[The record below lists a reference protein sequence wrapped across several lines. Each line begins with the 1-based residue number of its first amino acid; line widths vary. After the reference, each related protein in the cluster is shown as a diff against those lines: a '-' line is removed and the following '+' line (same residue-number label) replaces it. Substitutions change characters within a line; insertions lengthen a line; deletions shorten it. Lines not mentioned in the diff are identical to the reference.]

1 MAYMH
6 VFLLYT
12 INYNLYVYYL
22 FSDVWALYPRWGQER
37 FFGPFR
43 SNSMGCGRAGRA
55 GGHIFKLYLNFVL
68 ACATSGKIL
77 QSFPPCWLLRLFP
90 PVPWD
95 DCCFLTALLIGLI
108 CLLHR
113 VYKFASHHGG
123 KF

>member
-43 SNSMGCGRAGRA
+43 SNSMGCGRTCRIRWGPEMFLGPFQIKFHGVRAGRS
-55 GGHIFKLYLNFVL
+55 GGRAHI
-68 ACATSGKIL
+68 
-77 QSFPPCWLLRLFP
+77 
-90 PVPWD
+90 
-95 DCCFLTALLIGLI
+95 
-108 CLLHR
+108 
-113 VYKFASHHGG
+113 
-123 KF
+123 